1 MQKRLLIA
9 SESSCLA
16 EKRELPEDKNNDNME
31 TCIEYKINYKF
42 VRNKETEIVGNNIKT
57 PYVENLHQ
65 KISKI
70 NFREIFT
77 INEMIITQKIN
88 WLLNIP
94 TLKLIVMKII
104 AYLLMAA
111 ILRMLITRAQ

>member
-1 MQKRLLIA
+1 MQKRLLIE

-65 KISKI
+65 KNQQNQFQRNFHNKRNDNNAENQLVVKYTNIETNSNEDNRLRI
-70 NFREIFT
+70 NGSNT
-77 INEMIITQKIN
+77 
-88 WLLNIP
+88 
-94 TLKLIVMKII
+94 
-104 AYLLMAA
+104 
-111 ILRMLITRAQ
+111 

>member
-57 PYVENLHQ
+57 PYVENLHKKNQ
-65 KISKI
+65 QNQFQRNFHNKRNDNNAENQLVVKYTNIETNSNEDNRLRI
-70 NFREIFT
+70 NGSNT
-77 INEMIITQKIN
+77 
-88 WLLNIP
+88 
-94 TLKLIVMKII
+94 
-104 AYLLMAA
+104 
-111 ILRMLITRAQ
+111 